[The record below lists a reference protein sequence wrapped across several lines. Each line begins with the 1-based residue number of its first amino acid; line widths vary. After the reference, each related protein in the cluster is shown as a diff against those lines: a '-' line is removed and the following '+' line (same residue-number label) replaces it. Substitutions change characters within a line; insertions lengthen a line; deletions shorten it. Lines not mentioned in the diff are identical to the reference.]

1 MKLAVFTDEVSQR
14 PEEAVR
20 LAVRYGLDAVE
31 LRSAWNK
38 PVQHLT
44 DAEVD
49 HLRGLLDAHELA
61 TAALA
66 SPVFKCEL
74 EDEAA
79 RRDNLDY
86 LRSCARIAKKLG
98 TNIVRVFTFWKRGP
112 SEPVWD
118 TIKQRF
124 APALPIAEQEEVILA
139 VENEHACYCA
149 TAAETGRLVAEL
161 DSPVVRV
168 VWDPANEVHAEKGTT
183 PFPDAYEFVKRFVV
197 HVHVKDAV
205 RNPKTN
211 TPALTAVGEGQID
224 WPGQLRALLASD
236 YQGYASLETHW
247 RPAAVPGN
255 GGASGEEGFR
265 DLCQYATD
273 RCLRNF
279 LGLLAQARRNAA

>member
-38 PVQHLT
+38 PVQHLN

-49 HLRGLLDAHELA
+49 QLHGLLETHELA
-61 TAALA
+61 TAAVA

-86 LRSCARIAKKLG
+86 LRSCAHVAKKLG
-98 TNIVRVFTFWKRGP
+98 TNIIRVFTFWKRGP

-118 TIKQRF
+118 TIKRQF
-124 APALPIAEQEEVILA
+124 APAIPIAEQEGIILA
-139 VENEHACYCA
+139 VENEHTCYCA

-161 DSPVVRV
+161 DSPAVRV
-168 VWDPANEVHAEKGTT
+168 VWDPANEVHAETGIT

-197 HVHVKDAV
+197 HVHVKDAA

-211 TPALTAVGEGQID
+211 TPVLTAVGEGQID

-247 RPAAVPGN
+247 RPAEVPGD
-255 GGASGEEGFR
+255 GGSSGGEGFR
-265 DLCQYATD
+265 DLCHYATD

-279 LGLLAQARRNAA
+279 LGLLAQARRTAA